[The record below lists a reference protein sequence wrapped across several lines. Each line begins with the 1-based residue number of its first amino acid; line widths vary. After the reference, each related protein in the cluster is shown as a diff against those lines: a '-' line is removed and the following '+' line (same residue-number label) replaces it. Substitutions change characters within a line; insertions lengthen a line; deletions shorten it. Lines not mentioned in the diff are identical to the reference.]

1 MNNTDLKRPWRLT
14 LILLANIVIGILTTI
29 ALFFLSFLVELDG
42 NPLVNTVFAGAGGA
56 LSLFLV
62 VASVMVFLLKPN
74 GPKYLLA
81 SVVVFY
87 GVLALQSVFSLFS
100 GDLEQQAIFEVIT
113 GIFRNIITIALNF
126 WAVLS
131 EPSRQYL
138 IAAYARAREA
148 KI

>member
-1 MNNTDLKRPWRLT
+1 MNSTELKRPRRLT
-14 LILLANIVIGILTTI
+14 FILIANILIGTLTTL
-29 ALFFLSFLVELDG
+29 ALFFLTFMVELDG
-42 NPLVNTVFAGAGGA
+42 NSLVNTVFAGAGGA
-56 LSLFLV
+56 VSLFLV
-62 VASVMVFLLKPN
+62 VASIMVFMLKPN

-87 GVLALQSVFSLFS
+87 GVLALQSIFSLFS
-100 GDLEQQAIFEVIT
+100 GGLEQQAIFEVIT

-138 IAAYARAREA
+138 IAAYAHAREA

>member
-14 LILLANIVIGILTTI
+14 LILIANILIGTLTTL
-29 ALFFLSFLVELDG
+29 ALFFLTFMVELDG
-42 NPLVNTVFAGAGGA
+42 NSLVNTVFAGAGGA
-56 LSLFLV
+56 VSLFLV
-62 VASVMVFLLKPN
+62 VASIMVFMLKPN

-87 GVLALQSVFSLFS
+87 GVLALQSIFSLVA
-100 GDLEQQAIFEVIT
+100 GGLEQQAVFETIT